1 MKTVSLIICDKDSDG
16 ILNRTVVVSDNSVPD
31 KPVVA
36 EKERIKNRVEEIFSE
51 VPFARWYYEAETFDD
66 LTEEELKIFE
76 ELDIEII

>member
-31 KPVVA
+31 KPVIA

>member
-36 EKERIKNRVEEIFSE
+36 EKERIKKRVEEIFSE